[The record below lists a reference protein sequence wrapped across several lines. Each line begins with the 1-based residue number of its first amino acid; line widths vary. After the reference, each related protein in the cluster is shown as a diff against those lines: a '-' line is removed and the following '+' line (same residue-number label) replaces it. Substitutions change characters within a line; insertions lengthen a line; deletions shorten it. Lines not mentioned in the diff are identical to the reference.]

1 MTCSFKRQ
9 GTNTKK
15 DTNQGMLSQHGLG
28 GTQRHCGSDCLEHAS
43 VTLQVARHIVNAE
56 NNRYPIENL
65 PNKGVCDRV
74 VYGQM

>member
-43 VTLQVARHIVNAE
+43 VTMEMHPPRTTIHRCDAIERGVA
-56 NNRYPIENL
+56 
-65 PNKGVCDRV
+65 
-74 VYGQM
+74 M